1 MYTENLTELFTLA
14 IAVLLDLGV
23 SLIVIQRLHA
33 CELLTRISKY
43 GLLLFNML
51 ILFLCYTLSQ
61 LEFSFG
67 AGLGLFA
74 LFAILRFRSEV
85 MRITELI
92 GLLLLL
98 GLGFIHALF
107 PSLITVV
114 VVDIILVAITVKMAF
129 AHVPT
134 IEMKIKMKN
143 LMLLKENRRAE
154 LCLMLEKKVGMSIVK
169 IDAAS
174 INLEEDAA
182 CLNVTFSKKRAQV
195 KKKVK
200 AIEPRYS
207 PNFSELP
214 VLTQRKIS

>member
-1 MYTENLTELFTLA
+1 MFSESLNELITLS

-23 SLIVIQRLHA
+23 CIIVIQRLHA
-33 CELLTRISKY
+33 SQLLTRISKY
-43 GLLLFNML
+43 GLLLFNVL
-51 ILFLCYTLSQ
+51 ILFLCFTLSQ

-98 GLGFIHALF
+98 GLGFIHAIF

-114 VVDIILVAITVKMAF
+114 IVDIILISITLKMA
-129 AHVPT
+129 ATHVPT
-134 IEMKIKMKN
+134 IDMKIKMHD
-143 LMLLKENRRAE
+143 LMLIKESNRIE
-154 LCLMLEKKVGMSIVK
+154 LHQYLEKKVGMPVLK
-169 IDAAS
+169 VDMGN
-174 INLEEDAA
+174 INFEEDAA
-182 CLNVTFSKKRAQV
+182 CLMVTFSKKLINA

-200 AIEPRYS
+200 TIEPRYA
-207 PNFSELP
+207 
-214 VLTQRKIS
+214 